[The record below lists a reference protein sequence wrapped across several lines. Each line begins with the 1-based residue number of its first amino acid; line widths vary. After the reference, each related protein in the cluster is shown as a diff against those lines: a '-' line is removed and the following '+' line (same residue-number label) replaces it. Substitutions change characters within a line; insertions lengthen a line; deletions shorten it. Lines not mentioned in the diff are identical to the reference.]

1 MRRRALLA
9 LLLAPAPARAFRLQ
23 EAPPEVKASWAARCG
38 GLAADDGEPRLCP
51 LCGCALT
58 GEAKD
63 HGEQP

>member
-9 LLLAPAPARAFRLQ
+9 LVMAPLPARAFTIQ
-23 EAPPEVKASWAARCG
+23 EAPPAVRASWAARCS
-38 GLAADDGEPRLCP
+38 GLAADDGQSRLCP
-51 LCGCALT
+51 LCGCTLT